1 MNQIRPLAICVFR
14 RGDRILVAI
23 GYDPLKQE
31 QFYRPLGGGI
41 EFGET
46 GAETVRR
53 ELREEIQAE
62 VAEVRY
68 LGALENI
75 FTFNGQPGHEI
86 VLVYDGRLADE
97 NLYAQTEIRG
107 QDNETLKFVAV
118 WKSLGEF
125 GPGAPLYPDGLV
137 EMLRENE
144 DRP

>member
-1 MNQIRPLAICVFR
+1 MNQIRPLAICLFSR
-14 RGDRILVAI
+14 DGRILVAE
-23 GYDPLKQE
+23 GFDPVKQE
-31 QFYRPLGGGI
+31 TFYRPLGGGI

-46 GAETVRR
+46 GEEAVRR

-62 VAEVRY
+62 VAEVHY

-97 NLYAQTEIRG
+97 RLYAKNEIHG
-107 QDNETLKFVAV
+107 QDNETLRFVSS
-118 WKSLGEF
+118 WKSLDEF
-125 GPGAPLYPDGLV
+125 GPGAPLYPDGVV

>member
-1 MNQIRPLAICVFR
+1 MNQIRPLAICVFSR
-14 RGDRILVAI
+14 DGRILAAE
-23 GYDPLKQE
+23 GFDPLKQE
-31 QFYRPLGGGI
+31 TFYRPLGGGI

-53 ELREEIQAE
+53 ELREEIGAE
-62 VAEVRY
+62 VAEVHY

-86 VLVYDGRLADE
+86 VLVYDGRLTDE
-97 NLYAQTEIRG
+97 SLYTQSEIHG

-118 WKSLGEF
+118 WKSLDEF
-125 GPGAPLYPDGLV
+125 GPEAPLYPDGLV
-137 EMLRENE
+137 ELLRLNE

>member
-14 RGDRILVAI
+14 RGDKILVFE
-23 GYDPLKQE
+23 GFDPAKGQ

-46 GAETVRR
+46 GAQAVRR

-62 VAEVRY
+62 VAVVRF

-97 NLYAQTEIRG
+97 TLYTQSEIHG
-107 QDNETLKFVAV
+107 QEDEGLTFSVM
-118 WKSLGEF
+118 WKSLDEF
-125 GPGAPLYPDGLV
+125 GPGAPLYPDGLA
-137 EMLRENE
+137 EMLQQNE